1 MTGRELLMM
10 THQTSPAEVE
20 LTCYYTVKNTGGQ
33 HLSPDSH
40 ISSVTVHNVEKIDS
54 TTSQRVSTF
63 SVTAGQTFSTTA
75 RKTDSLSSISP
86 GSVKPTVGGTTDSTD
101 KMTPGFLVTS
111 PVPQTNSTDKMTP
124 GFLVTSP
131 VPQTNAENFS
141 QTIPA
146 FPATTVMMIWRFIA
160 VGITSLFL
168 LRLTLY
174 FCKSR
179 TVEQVWMSSLNNR
192 EMAGC
197 DEPTLLQH

>member
-1 MTGRELLMM
+1 M

-33 HLSPDSH
+33 HPSPHSH

-63 SVTAGQTFSTTA
+63 SVTAGQTFGTTA
-75 RKTDSLSSISP
+75 MKTDSLSSISP
-86 GSVKPTVGGTTDSTD
+86 GSVKPTVGGTTDSMD
-101 KMTPGFLVTS
+101 KL
-111 PVPQTNSTDKMTP
+111 TP

-131 VPQTNAENFS
+131 VPQTNAENLS
-141 QTIPA
+141 QTVPA

-179 TVEQVWMSSLNNR
+179 TGEQVWMSSLNNR

-197 DEPTLLQH
+197 DDPTLLPPTAATLSDN